1 LISEGGGVMPIKGWK
16 VVRLPRCGKIAL
28 GRRDE
33 QGLPRAVDYFIA
45 PPEVQAVYEAL
56 YKREG
61 RECEYDDEGTL
72 KIRELDVMIP
82 VDDEETFAPY
92 WLKRYGA
99 ASLICRG
106 DGEQATVDLAW
117 VDAHPEEYPVAWHDG
132 KPVDVETGDVLE
144 VETGVKGRQWVKLP
158 CPYEKC
164 AHYQRKLCREVFI
177 FSVILPRVNMMGV
190 YSLDSS
196 SWNSF
201 NDLLNS
207 LELLREAE
215 RRRGGSGD
223 VSFVPMTLK
232 VHPKK
237 VSFETAGK
245 DGRPR
250 RIQKEVP
257 VLSLALAVSASEFFA
272 LKPGGPGVKV
282 EVEPPDEDQKPELLY
297 GPFADE
303 PEGDGSSLSVPA
315 AVSADVGGNGDGGG
329 RSVGSVPVA
338 AVQEQ
343 KSEWEREGPAGSASS
358 VKPGPAAP
366 PAVKELRGQY
376 RVLSSGKANGSGGDP
391 YSFVRAESAAGEKVV
406 LYGKGDFLPVVA
418 SLREGDLLE
427 AEARVSAGREDA
439 LVVAKL
445 ALLGSLSRPEDA
457 KKVRVSVTPEGSPLV
472 GRLGGREFVSR
483 ACRDW
488 QNDRRVL
495 FALDGGPVD
504 DLAEAEGGCE
514 VRGYA
519 WRDLIEVAQVTP
531 VAGK

>member
-1 LISEGGGVMPIKGWK
+1 MISEGGGVMPIKGWK

-207 LELLREAE
+207 LELLREAQ

-232 VHPKK
+232 VHLKK
-237 VSFETAGK
+237 VAFETVGK

-250 RIQKEVP
+250 RLQKEVP

-272 LKPGGPGVKV
+272 LKPGGQGVKV
-282 EVEPPDEDQKPELLY
+282 EVEPPDEDRKPDLLY
-297 GPFADE
+297 GPFGDE
-303 PEGDGSSLSVPA
+303 PEGPSTVLE
-315 AVSADVGGNGDGGG
+315 AVSVSVGGNGNGGG
-329 RSVGSVPVA
+329 GAAVSVPGAVA
-338 AVQEQ
+338 EREGETEE
-343 KSEWEREGPAGSASS
+343 SEWRREGPAEGASS
-358 VKPGPAAP
+358 VNSGPAP
-366 PAVKELRGQY
+366 TVKDLRGQY
-376 RVLSSGKANGSGGDP
+376 RVLSAGKKNGSGGDP

-427 AEARVSAGREDA
+427 AEAKVSAGREDA

-445 ALLGSLSRPEDA
+445 ALLGSLSRPQDA
-457 KKVRVSVTPEGSPLV
+457 KKVRVSVVAEGAPAV

-488 QNDRRVL
+488 QGDRRVL

-519 WRDLIEVAQVTP
+519 WRDLIEVVQVTP